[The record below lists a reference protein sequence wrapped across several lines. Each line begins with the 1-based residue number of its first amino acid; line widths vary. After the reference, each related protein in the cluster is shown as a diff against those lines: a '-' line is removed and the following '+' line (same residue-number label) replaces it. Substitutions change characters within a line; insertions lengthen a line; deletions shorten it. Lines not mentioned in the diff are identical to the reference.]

1 VPDYPS
7 RYLVAPDSFKGTFEA
22 ATVAQAIGEG
32 LEQAG
37 AAADLCPIADGG
49 EGTAAALLANL
60 GGRTVKVEAHDPLR
74 RPIVASFA
82 LLAGERTAVVEVA
95 AASGLPL
102 VAAEDRDAE
111 RADSYGTGELI
122 AAAIAAGARKV
133 LVAAGGSAST
143 DGGQGTIEAIG
154 GRRGLG
160 DVELEVLCDV
170 ETPYEDAARVFAP
183 QKGAG
188 PDAVAR
194 LSARL
199 RELADTLP
207 RDPRGLPMSG
217 CAGGL
222 SGGLYGALGAR
233 LRPGALFVLR
243 RADFSRRLG
252 DADAVISGEGR
263 LDEQS
268 LDGKAIGTV
277 AELCAAAGK
286 PLHVIAGD
294 NALDPVRA
302 AQAGISSVRTAS
314 SLAAITGMAR
324 AIGAAASGV
333 PGQAGQGRRERSVL
347 GRRATEDAE
356 MRRPRRGR
364 GPT

>member
-1 VPDYPS
+1 VPGSPI

-22 ATVAQAIGEG
+22 AAVAAAIGEG

-49 EGTAAALLANL
+49 EGTMAALLAAL
-60 GGRTVKVEAHDPLR
+60 GGRRLEAAVHDPLR
-74 RPIVASFA
+74 RPIVAEFA
-82 LLAGERTAVVEVA
+82 LLAGARTAVVEVA

-102 VAAEDRDAE
+102 LAPAERDAE
-111 RADSYGTGELI
+111 RADSFGSGELI
-122 AAAIAAGARKV
+122 AAAIAAGARTV

-143 DGGQGTIEAIG
+143 DGGRGAIEAIG

-160 DVELEVLCDV
+160 DAELEVLCDV

-183 QKGAG
+183 QKGA
-188 PDAVAR
+188 DEAAVAR
-194 LSARL
+194 LTARL
-199 RELADTLP
+199 REFAETLP

-243 RADFSRRLG
+243 RADFSRRLRL
-252 DADAVISGEGR
+252 ADAVIGGEGR

-268 LDGKAIGTV
+268 LGGKAVGTV

-286 PLHVIAGD
+286 PLHVIAAV

-302 AQAGISSVRTAS
+302 ANAGISSVRTAT
-314 SLAAITGMAR
+314 SLAAIAAMAR
-324 AIGAAASGV
+324 VI
-333 PGQAGQGRRERSVL
+333 
-347 GRRATEDAE
+347 AT
-356 MRRPRRGR
+356 
-364 GPT
+364 

>member
-1 VPDYPS
+1 MSERPP
-7 RYLVAPDSFKGTFEA
+7 RYLVAPDSFKGSFDA
-22 ATVAQAIGEG
+22 AAVAAAIGAG

-37 AAADLCPIADGG
+37 AEADLCPIADGG
-49 EGTAAALLANL
+49 EGTMAALLAKL
-60 GGRTVKVEAHDPLR
+60 GGRRVEAEVHDPLR
-74 RPIVASFA
+74 RPIVAEFG

-102 VAAEDRDAE
+102 LAPEERDAE

-143 DGGQGTIEAIG
+143 DGGRGAIEALG

-160 DVELEVLCDV
+160 DAELEVLCDV
-170 ETPYEDAARVFAP
+170 ETPYEDAARLFAP
-183 QKGAG
+183 QKGA
-188 PDAVAR
+188 DEAAVAR

-199 RELADTLP
+199 REFAATLP

-243 RADFSRRLG
+243 RADFSRRLR
-252 DADAVISGEGR
+252 DADAVISGEGKI
-263 LDEQS
+263 DAQS
-268 LDGKAIGTV
+268 LDGKAVGTV

-286 PLHVIAGD
+286 PLHVIAAID
-294 NALDPVRA
+294 ALDPA
-302 AQAGISSVRTAS
+302 AAEDAGIASVRTAT
-314 SLAAITGMAR
+314 SLAAITAMAR
-324 AIGAAASGV
+324 VIATAPPVPPDARAA
-333 PGQAGQGRRERSVL
+333 
-347 GRRATEDAE
+347 T
-356 MRRPRRGR
+356 
-364 GPT
+364 

>member
-1 VPDYPS
+1 MSERPA
-7 RYLVAPDSFKGTFEA
+7 RYLVAPDSFKGTFDAGEVA
-22 ATVAQAIGEG
+22 AAIGAG

-49 EGTAAALLANL
+49 EGTIAALLAKL
-60 GGRTVKVEAHDPLR
+60 GGRRVEAEVHDPLR
-74 RPIVASFA
+74 RPIVAEFA

-95 AASGLPL
+95 AATGLPL
-102 VAAEDRDAE
+102 LAPEERDAE
-111 RADSYGTGELI
+111 GADSFGTGELI

-143 DGGQGTIEAIG
+143 DGGRGAIEAIG

-160 DVELEVLCDV
+160 DTELEVLCDT

-183 QKGAG
+183 QKGA
-188 PDAVAR
+188 DEEAVAR
-194 LSARL
+194 LTERL
-199 RELADTLP
+199 REFAETLP

-243 RADFSRRLG
+243 RADFSRRLR
-252 DADAVISGEGR
+252 DADAVITGEGKI
-263 LDEQS
+263 DEQS
-268 LDGKAIGTV
+268 LDGKAVGTV

-286 PLHVIAGD
+286 PLHVIAAVD
-294 NALDPVRA
+294 ALDPEA
-302 AQAGISSVRTAS
+302 AANAGIASVRSAT
-314 SLAAITGMAR
+314 SLAAITAMAR
-324 AIGAAASGV
+324 AIAADGARTAAG
-333 PGQAGQGRRERSVL
+333 
-347 GRRATEDAE
+347 
-356 MRRPRRGR
+356 
-364 GPT
+364 

>member
-1 VPDYPS
+1 MADHPT

-22 ATVAQAIGEG
+22 GAVAKAIGEG

-49 EGTAAALLANL
+49 EGTMAALLAKL
-60 GGRTVKVEAHDPLR
+60 GGRLVEVEVHDPLR
-74 RPIVASFA
+74 RPIVASYA

-102 VAAEDRDAE
+102 LAPGERDAE

-122 AAAIAAGARKV
+122 AAAIVAGARKV

-143 DGGQGTIEAIG
+143 DGGRGAIEAIG

-183 QKGAG
+183 QKGA
-188 PDAVAR
+188 DEAAVAR
-194 LSARL
+194 LTARL
-199 RELADTLP
+199 REFANTLP

-243 RADFSRRLG
+243 RADFSRRLRA
-252 DADAVISGEGR
+252 ADAVISGEGK

-268 LDGKAIGTV
+268 LDGKAVGTV
-277 AELCAAAGK
+277 AELCAGSRK
-286 PLHVIAGD
+286 PLHVIAAV

-302 AQAGISSVRTAS
+302 SNAGISSVRTAS
-314 SLAAITGMAR
+314 SLGAITAMAR
-324 AIGAAASGV
+324 AIGGAGARAA
-333 PGQAGQGRRERSVL
+333 
-347 GRRATEDAE
+347 T
-356 MRRPRRGR
+356 
-364 GPT
+364 T